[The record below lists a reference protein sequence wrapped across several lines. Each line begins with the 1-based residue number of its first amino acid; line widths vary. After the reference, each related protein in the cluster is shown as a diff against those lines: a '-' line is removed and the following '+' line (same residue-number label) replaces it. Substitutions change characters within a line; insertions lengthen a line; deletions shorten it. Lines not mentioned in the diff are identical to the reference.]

1 MKIMVLDVEGT
12 HENTPNCKRRL
23 AQDPNGKWYCTDC
36 GFQILHKWLYVAPTV
51 EQNRHAIEAL
61 REMAKEFCRKSNCGS
76 VCLCG
81 PCHARKAL
89 EELDPEWRP

>member
-1 MKIMVLDVEGT
+1 MRVMVLDIEAT
-12 HENTPNCKRRL
+12 HQNNPDCQKRL
-23 AQDPNGKWYCTDC
+23 AQDPSGKWYCVDC
-36 GFQILHKWLYVAPTV
+36 GQQMMWKNLRVAPTV

-61 REMAKEFCRKSNCGS
+61 REMAKEPCHKSNCGS

-89 EELDPEWRP
+89 EELDPEWTP